1 MNTHKQTLFQA
12 VLARISLGAVP
23 VDGSYWFD
31 AKDAGATKSSKPARL
46 PDADWSPVSLSLSRP
61 FRRS

>member
-1 MNTHKQTLFQA
+1 MNTGKQTLFQA

-23 VDGSYWFD
+23 VDGAYWFD
-31 AKDAGATKSSKPARL
+31 PKDGAAAKSPKPARI
-46 PDADWSPVSLSLSRP
+46 PDADWSPISLSLSRP